1 VSRPQTQT
9 EDDLGRSFN
18 ITLAGVRYRPRFM
31 TGNATPPDEPA
42 SPLQVMT
49 RTSAAATGRL
59 DENLDLVNVAE
70 PGGYPRAAGLDLG
83 VS

>member
-1 VSRPQTQT
+1 
-9 EDDLGRSFN
+9 
-18 ITLAGVRYRPRFM
+18 M